1 VDERVITPGGIL
13 LLRDEL
19 DYLVSTGRKKVIER
33 IRNALSSEA
42 NGSESLDYLDAR
54 DDQELLERRIALLE
68 ERLASARVVH
78 PDGENGVVDVGECV
92 RPRDLETG
100 QRADY
105 QLVGPF
111 EGNPVAGQISIDSPL
126 GRALHGRK
134 RGETVVVDAPI
145 GELRFKVLE
154 IKVPTA
160 LVERR

>member
-78 PDGENGVVDVGECV
+78 PDGENV
-92 RPRDLETG
+92 RLRDLETG